1 MIRRIFSFFIKAFL
15 CLVILL
21 ITIPVTLILPLAKLD
36 PPTTSLQAQR
46 RVAALTHFRSYRK
59 RQYWISLEAISPRLQ
74 RAVITAEDGAFYEH
88 NGIDFVQAQK
98 AYEEGM
104 NGGRQRGAS
113 TITMQL
119 AKNLYLW
126 EGFSMVDTAFRKGL
140 EVYLALW
147 LELLL
152 SKDRIL
158 ELYLNV
164 IEWGDGVYG
173 VEAASHHYFKINAK
187 DLNSAQSARM
197 ARFLPSP
204 LRRGSRFVERRDRR
218 P

>member
-1 MIRRIFSFFIKAFL
+1 MIRKILSFFVKAFL

-21 ITIPVTLILPLAKLD
+21 ITIPMTLILPLVKLD
-36 PPTTSLQAQR
+36 PPTTSFQIQR
-46 RVAALTHFRSYRK
+46 RIGALIDFKSYRK
-59 RQYWISLEAISPRLQ
+59 KQYWISLNAISPTLQ
-74 RAVITAEDGAFYEH
+74 EAVIRSEDGTFYDH

-119 AKNLYLW
+119 VKNLYLW
-126 EGFSMVDTAFRKGL
+126 EGYSIYDTALRKGL

-147 LELLL
+147 LELLV

-158 ELYLNV
+158 EIYLNV
-164 IEWGDGVYG
+164 IEWGDGVWG
-173 VEAASHHYFKINAK
+173 AEAASHHYYKKNAK
-187 DLNSAQSARM
+187 DLTSGQSARL
-197 ARFLPSP
+197 ANVLPSP
-204 LRRGSRFVERRDRR
+204 RRAHRM
-218 P
+218 